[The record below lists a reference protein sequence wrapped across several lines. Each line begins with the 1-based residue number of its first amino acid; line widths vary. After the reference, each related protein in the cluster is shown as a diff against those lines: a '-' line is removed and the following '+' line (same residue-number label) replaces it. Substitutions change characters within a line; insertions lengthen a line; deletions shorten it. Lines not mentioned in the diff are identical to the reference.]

1 MAVQSLTMMRCERCR
16 AVLSS
21 AEAPAMIRAGRPCGV
36 CGGVLALARPHVR
49 GAAPEEADPAP
60 PPPRRSAAASR
71 RGEVLPRR
79 R

>member
-1 MAVQSLTMMRCERCR
+1 MAMQSLTMMRCERCR

-21 AEAPAMIRAGRPCGV
+21 AEAPAMIRAGRRCGV
-36 CGGVLALARPHVR
+36 CGGVLTLARPHAR
-49 GAAPEEADPAP
+49 GSAREEANSVLPS
-60 PPPRRSAAASR
+60 RRSAPAPSR

>member
-36 CGGVLALARPHVR
+36 CGGVLSLARPHGR
-49 GAAPEEADPAP
+49 ATAPDDGEPAP
-60 PPPRRSAAASR
+60 LPRRSTAAPR
-71 RGEVLPRR
+71 RSEMLPRR

>member
-1 MAVQSLTMMRCERCR
+1 MAMQSLTMMRCERCR

-36 CGGVLALARPHVR
+36 CGGVLALARPHTR
-49 GAAPEEADPAP
+49 GTAPEEVDPAP
-60 PPPRRSAAASR
+60 PSRRSTAAPSR

>member
-36 CGGVLALARPHVR
+36 CGGVLSLARTQARAVAGDD
-49 GAAPEEADPAP
+49 GAPAP
-60 PPPRRSAAASR
+60 LPRRTTAASR
-71 RGEVLPRR
+71 RTEMLPRR

>member
-1 MAVQSLTMMRCERCR
+1 MQSLTMMRCERCR

-49 GAAPEEADPAP
+49 GAAPAEADPAP
-60 PPPRRSAAASR
+60 RATRSTAAPSR

>member
-36 CGGVLALARPHVR
+36 CGGVLSLARPQGR
-49 GAAPEEADPAP
+49 AAAPDGGEPTP
-60 PPPRRSAAASR
+60 LPRRSAAPSR
-71 RGEVLPRR
+71 HNEMLPRR